1 LQDAKVPAHI
11 GSKDKP
17 QNEQPPTQMQDW
29 RSHASIVV
37 VSWEGRGMLNDDFGK
52 PLWTFLTSAHTPV

>member
-1 LQDAKVPAHI
+1 
-11 GSKDKP
+11 
-17 QNEQPPTQMQDW
+17 
-29 RSHASIVV
+29 VV